1 MGFKNIHSRKNFIKI
16 NELLGGHEGGVG
28 DKDGFANNTK
38 LKDSIIG
45 KFVSGMFRG
54 ISWLWRKSK
63 ENFIINILIARL
75 INELM
80 RGVILYCFANNINLE
95 EGTKAEEAKKVTGT
109 ENKDDETSLTDVYIE
124 EGEATKYQNVIQD
137 IQQKDKIDLKNL
149 PPDILNKI
157 GIDVNINHI
166 VDMTDYNSEIT
177 KMNDFLSSEISNYN
191 NMSDDDKEK
200 FRNIYISNLVLKK
213 VSKKIEKQKH
223 EKLVDAQEDEDD
235 DENEYDQPD
244 EERIGKIYDES
255 LVFEV
260 NATDNIKHKIASAD
274 DSKIGLDEPRAGRV
288 SVARKIVHK
297 VGGAVTVGDVITKRD
312 QEKYADKEDQFD
324 TKIVDINLAE
334 IEKTVQRKND
344 KPEVSSQVNPENLK
358 LIQISAT
365 ELVNLEKEGQNKTNL
380 QLRWNKEV
388 TFVYSSFVNLMDI
401 SSVDIRENFRND
413 LSAKVRTSAT
423 KLVTDS
429 KSLESINLIGD
440 SFENAISRN
449 EATMSDIGSDKCYY
463 TFRNESTGEIFMCS
477 IAPVESIKDKYY
489 LFMVTSVFTSTDK
502 ALKTVISNTSTFNRT
517 FRIKDIPENDN
528 VNIYF
533 LFKLGTGLPTKISNI
548 KGVPTNV
555 LVLNHYKE
563 SSKDVDRLYLCK
575 NTSGKFTS
583 GIDISS
589 DKIDKINIA
598 EYKAK
603 ISSLSCRKFKAKF
616 IEPWKKSLN
625 FIDNNSS
632 DKFSGFDDS
641 NGPSFLNDEVEE
653 KLGKLINKK

>member
-1 MGFKNIHSRKNFIKI
+1 MGFKNIHSRKDFIKI
-16 NELLGGHEGGVG
+16 NEILGGHEGGIG
-28 DKDGFANNTK
+28 EKDGFANNAK
-38 LKDSIIG
+38 LKDTVIG

-63 ENFIINILIARL
+63 ENFIINMLIARL

-80 RGVILYCFANNINLE
+80 RGVILYCFTNNINLE
-95 EGTKAEEAKKVTGT
+95 EGTKAEEEKKVNSA
-109 ENKDDETSLTDVYIE
+109 ENKDDDISLTDVYIE
-124 EGEATKYQNVIQD
+124 EDEATKYQNVIQD
-137 IQQKDKIDLKNL
+137 IQQKDNVDLKNL
-149 PPDILNKI
+149 PPNILNKI

-166 VDMTDYNSEIT
+166 VDMTDYNTEIS

-191 NMSDDDKEK
+191 NMNDVDKEK

-223 EKLVDAQEDEDD
+223 EKLVDAQDDEDEY
-235 DENEYDQPD
+235 EQPD

-255 LVFEV
+255 LVNEV
-260 NATDNIKHKIASAD
+260 NATDTLSHKIASAD
-274 DSKIGLDEPRAGRV
+274 DSKVSLDEPRAGRV
-288 SVARKIVHK
+288 SVARHIVHK
-297 VGGAVTVGDVITKRD
+297 VGGAVTVGDIITKRD

-324 TKIVDINLAE
+324 TKVVNINLAE
-334 IEKTVQRKND
+334 IEKTIQRKND
-344 KPEVSSQVNPENLK
+344 KSDVSAQVNPENLK
-358 LIQISAT
+358 LIQISAN
-365 ELVNLEKEGQNKTNL
+365 ELFISEKEGQDKSKL

-401 SSVDIRENFRND
+401 SSVDIRENYRND
-413 LSAKVRTSAT
+413 LTPKIKASAT
-423 KLVTDS
+423 KLVTDV
-429 KSLESINLIGD
+429 KSLETINLIGD
-440 SFENAISRN
+440 SFENAISGN

-502 ALKTVISNTSTFNRT
+502 VAKTVISNRSTFNRT

-548 KGVPTNV
+548 KGVPTTV

-563 SSKDVDRLYLCK
+563 SSKGVDRLYLCK
-575 NTSGKFTS
+575 NTSGKFTT

-603 ISSLSCRKFKAKF
+603 ISSLSCRKFKSKY

-625 FIDNNSS
+625 FIDNSSS

-641 NGPSFLNDEVEE
+641 NGPSFLNDDVEE